1 MGQWH
6 DRVVVITGAGSG
18 IGRALAQHLDA
29 RGARLALSDIDL
41 DAVADTAASCRD
53 ARAMRLD
60 VADRDAVLAH
70 ADDVVEAFGRV
81 DMVVNNAGVAL
92 AADVIDQSFD
102 DIDWLLGVN
111 LHGVISGTQAFLPH
125 VIATRG
131 HVVNISSIFGIV
143 AMPSQSAYN
152 ASKFA
157 VRGFTE
163 ALALEMARA
172 RTGVG
177 VHCVHPGGIATN
189 IANAARRTGVLDDPA
204 MIDRFN
210 RLALR
215 TPPETAA
222 RIIVRGVERNR
233 RRILVGPD
241 AHVVVAG
248 ERLLGSAHQRVVGA
262 LANRF
267 LPPAPASTAAAL
279 ATGAA
284 PAAASPRAASTAAD
298 TGADT
303 QPSDTTPA
311 PDSQP
316 AAAGG

>member
-1 MGQWH
+1 MGQW
-6 DRVVVITGAGSG
+6 DNRVVVITGAGSG
-18 IGRALAQHLDA
+18 IGRALARHLDA
-29 RGARLALSDIDL
+29 RGARLALSDINL
-41 DAVADTAASCRD
+41 DAAQVTAASCRD
-53 ARAMRLD
+53 ARAERLD

-92 AADVIDQSFD
+92 AADVADQTFD

-111 LHGVISGTQAFLPH
+111 LHGVINGTQAFLPH
-125 VIATRG
+125 VTATRG

-157 VRGFTE
+157 VRGYTE

-189 IANAARRTGVLDDPA
+189 IANAARRAGVLDDPA

-215 TPPETAA
+215 TPAETAA

-241 AHVVVAG
+241 AHVVAAG
-248 ERLLGSAHQRVVGA
+248 ERLLGSAYQRVVGGI
-262 LANRF
+262 ANRI
-267 LPPAPASTAAAL
+267 LPPPVPRATRATRTAASSTAAS
-279 ATGAA
+279 TSVVST
-284 PAAASPRAASTAAD
+284 PAADSQAHS
-298 TGADT
+298 
-303 QPSDTTPA
+303 QPTPDA
-311 PDSQP
+311 QP
-316 AAAGG
+316 AAARG

>member
-1 MGQWH
+1 MGQW
-6 DRVVVITGAGSG
+6 DNRVVVITGAGSG
-18 IGRALAQHLDA
+18 IGRALAHHLDA
-29 RGARLALSDIDL
+29 RGARLALSDINL

-53 ARAMRLD
+53 AHAQRLD

-70 ADDVVEAFGRV
+70 AEQVVEVFGRV

-92 AADVIDQSFD
+92 AADVADQAFD

-111 LHGVISGTQAFLPH
+111 LHGVINGTQAFLPH
-125 VIATRG
+125 VTATRG
-131 HVVNISSIFGIV
+131 HIVNISSIFGIV

-157 VRGFTE
+157 VRGYTE
-163 ALALEMARA
+163 ALALDMARA

-210 RLALR
+210 RMALR
-215 TPPETAA
+215 TPAETAA

-241 AHVVVAG
+241 AHVVAAG
-248 ERLLGSAHQRVVGA
+248 ERLLGSAYQRVVGGI
-262 LANRF
+262 ANRI
-267 LPPAPASTAAAL
+267 LPPVARATPARPAAAPTPAAPTPTAPTPDAPTAAA
-279 ATGAA
+279 
-284 PAAASPRAASTAAD
+284 P
-298 TGADT
+298 
-303 QPSDTTPA
+303 TPDA
-311 PDSQP
+311 QP
-316 AAAGG
+316 AAARG